1 MGLMMLIVAVIL
13 FWLIS
18 PIAFLLTI
26 LNPFSWNKGY
36 FKRIAVSI
44 DQLGN
49 VMCAYLFNFILI
61 KYDGYQ
67 FGNEDD
73 TISRV
78 LGVNKKIDKLTKIGK
93 FVATIL
99 NKIEPNHVEKAV

>member
-1 MGLMMLIVAVIL
+1 MGAILLIIAISL
-13 FWLIS
+13 FWIIA
-18 PIAFLLTI
+18 PITFLLTI
-26 LNPFSWNKGY
+26 LNPYSWNKGY

-49 VMCAYLFNFILI
+49 VMCGFLFNLILI
-61 KYDGYQ
+61 KKDGYK

-78 LGVNKKIDKLTKIGK
+78 LGVNKKIDKLTKLGK
-93 FVATIL
+93 FVANIL
-99 NKIEPNHVEKAV
+99 NKIEPNHVEKSV